1 MSINSNMQAV
11 KLQEKKKVDTK
22 SGAKKYDWV
31 DKETIYVSIY
41 KTNDMINTQSVRY
54 NESTHTGLTFYKN
67 IKEGIN
73 RLLDNNGV
81 IYEIKGAN
89 PQGRL
94 TNLLLKVVDTN
105 V

>member
-1 MSINSNMQAV
+1 MSIISNMEAV
-11 KLQEKKKVDTK
+11 ILQVKTRVETK
-22 SGAKKYDWV
+22 SGYKDTWA

-41 KTNDMINTQSVRY
+41 KTNDMINTQSVKY
-54 NESTHTGLTFYKN
+54 NESTHTGLTFYKD
-67 IKEGIN
+67 IKEGVN
-73 RLLDNNGV
+73 RLLDDKGF

-89 PQGRL
+89 PKGRL